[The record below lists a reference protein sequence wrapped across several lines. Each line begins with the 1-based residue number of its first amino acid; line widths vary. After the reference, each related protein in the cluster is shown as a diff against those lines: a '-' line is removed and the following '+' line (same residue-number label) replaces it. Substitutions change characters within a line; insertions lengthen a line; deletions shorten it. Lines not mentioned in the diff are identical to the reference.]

1 MPPPAGFGMASSLP
15 LSPYRSAQVALATR
29 HGKQRVIGRALR
41 HGLAAE
47 LLHLAALDTDQLGSF
62 CGTVARRGTA
72 LEACIAKAELAL
84 THGGTGLAI
93 ASEGSFGPHPAV
105 PLLPVGLEV
114 MVFLDRERGLTISE
128 QLQARRTNFAQR
140 RLTAES
146 LASAAG
152 AADLRR
158 WLAAVGFP
166 SHALIVRPHAL
177 PAATAPIHKGIR
189 RMEDLRAAIAA
200 AASQAPDGLV
210 QLETDMR
217 AHCNPTRMASIRQL
231 SFRLVRRIAAS
242 CPSCQSPGWGLIAC
256 EPGLP
261 CAWCGLPTA
270 LTRAEI
276 HGCVRC
282 DHRLEQPRRDGRR
295 QADPGHCLHC
305 NP

>member
-1 MPPPAGFGMASSLP
+1 MPQTF
-15 LSPYRSAQVALATR
+15 SPYAGQPVALATR

-41 HGLAAE
+41 HGLGAD
-47 LLHLAALDTDQLGSF
+47 LLHLSELDTDQLGSF

-84 THGGTGLAI
+84 AHGGTGLAI

-114 MVFLDRERGLTISE
+114 MVFLDSERGLTIHE

-140 RLTAES
+140 RLTPVQI
-146 LASAAG
+146 ASPAR
-152 AADLRR
+152 AADLER
-158 WLAAVGFP
+158 WLSAVGFP
-166 SHALIVRPHAL
+166 SHALIVRPAD
-177 PAATAPIHKGIR
+177 ATAPAAAVRKGIR
-189 RMEDLRAAIAA
+189 ERQALWAAIDAA
-200 AASQAPDGLV
+200 AAEAPGGEV

-231 SFRLVRRIAAS
+231 SFRLVRRIATP
-242 CPSCQSPGWGLIAC
+242 CPSCQSPGFGLIDC
-256 EPGLP
+256 QPGLP
-261 CAWCGLPTA
+261 CAWCAQPTA

-282 DHRLEQPRRDGRR
+282 HFRQELPRRDGLR
-295 QADPGHCLHC
+295 QADPGHCGFC